1 MNTLLDETG
10 EGHWTRASQR
20 AVGDEPGAS
29 ALFVEERGIWGS
41 PLP

>member
-20 AVGDEPGAS
+20 AVGDEP
-29 ALFVEERGIWGS
+29 FVEEKGIWGS